1 VEDLTLKTDNRIF
14 QPGHSAAACAETLEP
29 ETAPAP
35 FPLDK
40 LPPAAA
46 NMARDIVRVMR
57 GPDSLAGCCVLGALS
72 AALGAR
78 LDVRSGPGRVT
89 RGNLYILAS
98 AESGSGKSETFR
110 HAIAPLLEYEGE
122 ILRRWAEQEKPGLE
136 AKREMLQADLVRLR
150 KQAANPKSKTP
161 RADTCAQIEEATRK
175 LRSVQEKLHGPRLV
189 IEDVTSQKLAVL
201 LAAHGECLASLS
213 ADAGEVVSILLGRYS
228 GNVKRTDESVYLKAF
243 TGDPCRVDR
252 QNSETIIL
260 QRPCLSALWLTQP
273 DKLADLLAERS
284 LTDGGLIPRLLSCH
298 TNCRPLA
305 IVEDA
310 EEFAPAVAAAY
321 RAMIRELLESFR
333 LSPAPVTI
341 EARPDARRA
350 MNEHYNSIVDRWHN
364 GEVRDV
370 GSFVLRWTEQAWR
383 IAVCLHAGKHGA
395 GAGDKAL
402 ELDTAQEAIVI
413 ADWFAG
419 QQLEILAASRDAGRR
434 DKRERVLALLVD
446 KPAGITARDVQRAH
460 ITNDAEEARQLLATM
475 EAEGTLRSKEKET
488 GGRPV
493 RVYTRHG

>member
-1 VEDLTLKTDNRIF
+1 MEDFTLKTDKRIF
-14 QPGHSAAACAETLEP
+14 QPGHSAAACDETVET

-57 GPDSLAGCCVLGALS
+57 VPDSLAGCCVLGTLS
-72 AALGAR
+72 AAVGAG

-98 AESGSGKSETFR
+98 AESASGKSETFR
-110 HAIAPLLEYEGE
+110 HAIAPLVECEHEMLK
-122 ILRRWAEQEKPGLE
+122 LWAEQEKPHLE
-136 AKREMLQADLVRLR
+136 AKREMLQANLARLR
-150 KQAANPKSKTP
+150 KEAATPKSKTP
-161 RADTCAQIEEATRK
+161 RADTCAQIEETTRE
-175 LRSVQEKLHGPRLV
+175 LRIVEGKLHGPRLV

-201 LAAHGECLASLS
+201 LSVHGECLASLS
-213 ADAGEVVSILLGRYS
+213 ADAGEVVSNLLGRYS

-252 QNSETIIL
+252 QNSATIIL

-298 TNCRPLA
+298 TNCWPQA

-310 EEFAPAVAAAY
+310 EEFAPTVAAAY
-321 RAMIRELLESFR
+321 GALIRELLESFR

-350 MNEHYNSIVDRWHN
+350 MIEHHNDIVARWHT

-370 GSFVLRWTEQAWR
+370 GSYALRWTEQAWR
-383 IAVCLHAGKHGA
+383 ISVCLHAGKHGA
-395 GAGDKAL
+395 GAGDKSL
-402 ELDTAQEAIVI
+402 ELDTAQEAIAI

-419 QQLEILAASRDAGRR
+419 QQLEILAENRDAVRR
-434 DKRERVLALLVD
+434 GKREHVLSLLVD
-446 KPAGITARDVQRAH
+446 KPAGITVREVQRAH
-460 ITNDAEEARQLLATM
+460 ITNDAEEARQLLAKM
-475 EAEGTLRSKEKET
+475 EAEGALRSEEKKT

-493 RVYTRHG
+493 RVYTRRG